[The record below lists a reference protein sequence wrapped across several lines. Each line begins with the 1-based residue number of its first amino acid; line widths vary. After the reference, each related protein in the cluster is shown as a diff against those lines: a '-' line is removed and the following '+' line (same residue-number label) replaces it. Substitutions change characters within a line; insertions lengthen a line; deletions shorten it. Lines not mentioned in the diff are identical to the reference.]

1 MNAIKNK
8 QILVT
13 GGTGFL
19 GSYLL
24 RYLVR
29 EGYTR
34 VRALRRATS
43 TMDLVAEVAD
53 KIEWVE
59 SDVLDTF
66 SLEDAMQDVQLLYH
80 CAAVV
85 SFDPQDYDQM
95 RQINVDGTAN
105 VVNAALAAGV
115 EKMVHVSSIAA
126 IGRMKNQPQVSEQTK
141 WERSNHNSEY
151 AISKYLSENE
161 VWRGM
166 VEGLNVAVVNPSV
179 ILGSGRWDENAL
191 KFFKMVWKNF
201 PFYTKGTTG
210 FVDVRDVARFMLL
223 LMESE
228 VSGERYIL
236 NGENLTYQTV
246 FNEIALHLNK
256 KPPSIQVN
264 PLIQQIAW
272 RVEWLRSK
280 LFGGRPFITRETAA
294 TALRSYFYENEKSRT
309 DFDFEYTPIRQTIA
323 ETCRQFREA
332 AATEFESK
340 VLPLI

>member
-1 MNAIKNK
+1 MNAIKDK

-43 TMDLVAEVAD
+43 QMDLVAEVAN

-59 SDVLDTF
+59 GDVLDIF
-66 SLEDAMQDVQLLYH
+66 SLEDAMQGVQQVYH

-85 SFDPQDYDQM
+85 SFDPRDYDQM
-95 RQINVDGTAN
+95 RQVNVDGTAN
-105 VVNAALAAGV
+105 VVNAALAANI
-115 EKMVHVSSIAA
+115 EKLVHVSSIAA
-126 IGRMKNQPQVSEQTK
+126 IGRMKNQPIVTEQTK
-141 WERSNHNSEY
+141 WERSHHNSEY

-166 VEGLNVAVVNPSV
+166 TEGLNVAVVNPSV
-179 ILGSGRWDENAL
+179 ILGAGRWEEGPL
-191 KFFKMVWKNF
+191 KFFKVVWKNF

-210 FVDVRDVARFMLL
+210 FVDVRDVARFMLQ

-228 VSGERYIL
+228 ASGERYIL
-236 NGENLTYQTV
+236 NGDNLTYQTI
-246 FNEIALHLNK
+246 FAEIATHLNK
-256 KPPSIQVN
+256 KAPSIQVN
-264 PLIQQIAW
+264 PVIQQIAW

-280 LFGGRPFITRETAA
+280 LFGGRPLVTRETAA
-294 TALRSYFYENEKSRT
+294 TSMRSYFYENEKSRS

-323 ETCRQFREA
+323 ESCRQFREA
-332 AATEFESK
+332 AENGFESRI
-340 VLPLI
+340 LPLI

>member
-43 TMDLVAEVAD
+43 KMDLVTEVAD
-53 KIEWVE
+53 QIEWVE
-59 SDVLDTF
+59 GDVLDIF
-66 SLEDAMQDVQLLYH
+66 ALEDAMQEVQQVYH

-85 SFDPQDYDQM
+85 SFDPRDYDQM
-95 RQINVDGTAN
+95 RQVNVEGTAN
-105 VVNAALAAGV
+105 VVNAALAAGI
-115 EKMVHVSSIAA
+115 EKLVHVSSIAA
-126 IGRMKNQPQVSEQTK
+126 IGRVKNQPIVNEQTK

-179 ILGSGRWDENAL
+179 ILGSGRWEEGPL
-191 KFFKMVWKNF
+191 KFFKVVWNNF

-223 LMESE
+223 LMESDI
-228 VSGERYIL
+228 SGERYIL
-236 NGENLTYQTV
+236 NSENLTYQTIL
-246 FNEIALHLNK
+246 NEIALHLNK
-256 KPPSIQVN
+256 KPPSILVN
-264 PLIQQIAW
+264 PFIQQVAW
-272 RVEWLRSK
+272 RVEALRAQ
-280 LFGGRPFITRETAA
+280 LFGGRPLVTRETAA
-294 TALRSYFYENEKSRT
+294 TSLRSYYFQNDKSRT

-323 ETCRQFREA
+323 EACRQFREA
-332 AATEFESK
+332 ATDGFSSRI
-340 VLPLI
+340 LPLI

>member
-43 TMDLVAEVAD
+43 QMDLVAEVAN

-59 SDVLDTF
+59 GDVLDIF
-66 SLEDAMQDVQLLYH
+66 SLEDAMQGVQQVYH

-85 SFDPQDYDQM
+85 SFDPRDYDQM
-95 RQINVDGTAN
+95 RQVNVDGTAN
-105 VVNAALAAGV
+105 VVNAALAANI
-115 EKMVHVSSIAA
+115 EKLVHVSSIAA
-126 IGRMKNQPQVSEQTK
+126 IGRMKNQPIVTEQTK
-141 WERSNHNSEY
+141 WERSHHNSEY

-166 VEGLNVAVVNPSV
+166 TEGLNVAVVNPSV
-179 ILGSGRWDENAL
+179 ILGAGRWEEGPL
-191 KFFKMVWKNF
+191 KFFKVVWKNF
-201 PFYTKGTTG
+201 PFYTKGITG
-210 FVDVRDVARFMLL
+210 FVDVRDVARFMLQ

-228 VSGERYIL
+228 ASGERYIL
-236 NGENLTYQTV
+236 NGDNLTYQTI
-246 FNEIALHLNK
+246 FAEIATHLNK
-256 KPPSIQVN
+256 KAPSIQVN
-264 PLIQQIAW
+264 PVIQQIAW

-280 LFGGRPFITRETAA
+280 LFGGRPLVTRETAA
-294 TALRSYFYENEKSRT
+294 TSMRSYFYENEKSRS

-323 ETCRQFREA
+323 ESCRQFREA
-332 AATEFESK
+332 AENGFESRI
-340 VLPLI
+340 LPLI